1 MVGTRSRSLDE
12 LRPALVDALVTW
24 PCFLV
29 QVELYEDHLL
39 LRTAPSALRVFVARV
54 KERFDYGAACVHCE
68 LLRILAEVESTG
80 VDGAQGVTDSYR
92 KRLHTGPKFVAVF
105 RPRSPA
111 GWWVWGRDAAARIL
125 PRGLCAQHTPAPNP

>member
-1 MVGTRSRSLDE
+1 ML
-12 LRPALVDALVTW
+12 P
-24 PCFLV
+24 
-29 QVELYEDHLL
+29 QVELYGDHLL

-54 KERFDYGAACVHCE
+54 KKRFDYGAACVHCE

-80 VDGAQGVTDSYR
+80 VDGAQGVTESYR

-105 RPRSPA
+105 RPRIPTR
-111 GWWVWGRDAAARIL
+111 WWDWSWDAAARVV

>member
-1 MVGTRSRSLDE
+1 VATRSKPLGE
-12 LRPALVDALVTW
+12 LRSSLIDALVTR

-54 KERFDYGAACVHCE
+54 KERYAYGGACVHCE

-80 VDGAQGVTDSYR
+80 VEGAQGVTDSYR

-105 RPRSPA
+105 RPRSST
-111 GWWVWGRDAAARIL
+111 GWWVWGWDAAAGVV
-125 PRGLCAQHTPAPNP
+125 PRGLCAQHAPAAP